1 MTPKLPQ
8 CRVARDLQFV
18 KHTAVSA
25 KHKKQG
31 MPGIVLGFPAYTSFS
46 KRGLEKKHQQY
57 YPGCFLKFEFNT
69 ILAKELANNSQL
81 I

>member
-1 MTPKLPQ
+1 
-8 CRVARDLQFV
+8 
-18 KHTAVSA
+18 
-25 KHKKQG
+25 

-81 I
+81 IYIS